1 VVVHTP
7 AVHVPVVK
15 PAQTAAH
22 SLSYVAPLTHTGSHT
37 SGHIHG
43 VVVEVATPAA
53 GVVEAV
59 SGCVDTVVPSTGCV
73 VTTAGCVVT
82 TVGCVVLVVVVTGS
96 VDAVVHCSMRWPDG
110 SYHSA

>member
-1 VVVHTP
+1 VSVDSVLHGGRGRGGGVHTVVVHTP
-7 AVHVPVVK
+7 VVHAPVVK

-43 VVVEVATPAA
+43 VVVEVATPAG
-53 GVVEAV
+53 GV
-59 SGCVDTVVPSTGCV
+59 
-73 VTTAGCVVT
+73 
-82 TVGCVVLVVVVTGS
+82 VVVVTGC
-96 VDAVVHCSMRWPDG
+96 VDAVVHSSMRWPDG